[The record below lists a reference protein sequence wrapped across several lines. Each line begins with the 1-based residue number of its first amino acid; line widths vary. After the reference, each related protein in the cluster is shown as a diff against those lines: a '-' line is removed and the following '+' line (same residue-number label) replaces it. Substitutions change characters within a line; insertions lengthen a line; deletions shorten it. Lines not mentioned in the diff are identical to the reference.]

1 MKIFTGGIL
10 TETNTFSPLPTG
22 LAAFEL
28 DPPSNS
34 LRDLVAAVCK
44 ERHWTHISG
53 LIADAHPGAAVARA
67 AYENLRDLLLEQIKS
82 ALPLDIVLLDLHG
95 GMVAQGYDD
104 CEGDLLLRIRDIV
117 GDACVIGARLD
128 PHSQFSDDM
137 VRKTNLLCFY
147 KENPHT
153 DISQRA
159 HDLLRLAIDTAEK
172 RVNPVISTFDCQ
184 MVDVFQTNRE
194 PMQSFVNRLREMEGT
209 NGILDISLVHGFR
222 RADTPLMGTHM
233 LVITDND
240 AALGDKLAEELGME
254 VFAMRGNAAQPV
266 VPLGEAVALAMASEG
281 PTILADLA
289 DNPGGGAPGDSTY
302 IFNAVRAA
310 GARRIALGYL
320 VDPLALDYAF
330 EAGVGAKLIMR
341 LGGKAC
347 ALSGD
352 PVDLSVEIK
361 GLQQDAAL
369 TSVDVPIGR
378 AAWLV
383 HDEIDIV
390 VIGVRWQTYAPD
402 LFTQFGIDLA
412 SKQVIIVKSAQHYHP
427 YFHHITDD
435 DIVVDAP
442 GVCASDWRNLPF
454 QRVRRS
460 IWPFT
465 DDPFRTN
472 LELH

>member
-1 MKIFTGGIL
+1 MRLFTGGIL

-22 LAAFEL
+22 LASFEL

-34 LRDLVAAVCK
+34 LRDLVAACCK
-44 ERHWTHISG
+44 ERQWTHVSG
-53 LIADAHPGAAVARA
+53 LIADAHPGSAIART
-67 AYENLRDLLLEQIKS
+67 AYETLRDRLLDQVKA

-104 CEGDLLLRIRDIV
+104 CEGDLLMRIRAIV
-117 GDACVIGARLD
+117 GDECVVGARLD

-137 VRKTNLLCFY
+137 VRPSDLLCFF

-159 HDLLRLAIDTAEK
+159 KDLLRLAIDTAKK
-172 RVNPVISTFDCQ
+172 RIRPVISTFDCR
-184 MVDVFQTNRE
+184 MADVFQTNRE
-194 PMQSFVNRLREMEGT
+194 PMQSFVNRLREMEGK

-233 LVITDND
+233 VVITDND
-240 AALGDKLAEELGME
+240 PELGEKLAEELGME
-254 VFAMRGNAAQPV
+254 VFEMRGNAAQPV
-266 VPLGEAVALAMASEG
+266 VPLDEAVTLAMATEG

-302 IFNAVRAA
+302 IFNAVRAS
-310 GARRIALGYL
+310 GARRIAFGYL

-330 EAGVGAKLIMR
+330 EAGVGAKLTMR

-347 ALSGD
+347 SLSGD
-352 PVDLSVEIK
+352 PLDLAVEIK
-361 GLQQDAAL
+361 GLQRKAAL

-378 AAWLV
+378 AAWLA
-383 HDEIDIV
+383 HEEIDIV
-390 VIGVRWQTYAPD
+390 VIGVRWQTYTPD
-402 LFTQFGIDLA
+402 LFTQFGIDLTR
-412 SKQVIIVKSAQHYHP
+412 KQVIIVKSGQHYHP
-427 YFHHITDD
+427 YFHYITND

-442 GVCASDWRNLPF
+442 GVCASDWRNMPF
-454 QRVRRS
+454 QRVKRT
-460 IWPFT
+460 IWPFS
-465 DDPFRTN
+465 DDPFKSDF
-472 LELH
+472 EEP